1 MGAGVSTSRSTLV
14 LNSGLKVKKP
24 FASLSI
30 TVRPAPAVRNVGA
43 VIFWKGFHDVY
54 NFRNTASK
62 KCLKVGGR
70 SLLF

>member
-43 VIFWKGFHDVY
+43 VIFWKCFHYVNYLWDAP
-54 NFRNTASK
+54 RK
-62 KCLKVGGR
+62 KGLKLGK
-70 SLLF
+70 SFF